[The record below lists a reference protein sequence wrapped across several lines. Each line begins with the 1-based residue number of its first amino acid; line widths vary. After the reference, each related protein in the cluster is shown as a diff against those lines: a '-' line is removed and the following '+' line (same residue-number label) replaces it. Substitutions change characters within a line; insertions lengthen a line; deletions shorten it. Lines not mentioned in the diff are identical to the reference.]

1 MAASVLTQV
10 WPLLSALAAAPLMA
24 ISWIRRPY
32 RGRRG
37 PDRDVR
43 MLFDEAPDLMCVTRL
58 DGRIRE
64 SNRAWLDILGYS
76 GGQLDD
82 ARLLDLVLPAD
93 REAIT
98 SAIEKL
104 HTTPSTLQMVA
115 RVQNSTGSHRWILWS
130 VTTPRREPV
139 MLWCGKDITMIREA
153 RLSLERHASELRAEN
168 DSLRA
173 GVEQAQEASRLK
185 TLLLAQASQQIR
197 GPLNGVAGMTELLL
211 TTPLDPE
218 QKEYAETIRD
228 SGESLMVVLNGLI
241 EYSRLEGK
249 QVDFESVSFDPAA
262 VASGVLLLFT
272 ARAQHSRVA
281 ITSSFATDLPR
292 AVNGDP
298 RRLRQILIN
307 LVSNAVQFTPSG
319 AIQVGVETV
328 ARREGGI
335 TLRFFVKDTGIGIAP
350 ERIERLFE
358 PFGGAAVSGRGLGLA
373 ITRQL
378 AESMG
383 GQIGVESRPGKGSR
397 FWVALP
403 YHTRAATGTAS
414 FAPGVSTRPA
424 PVTMSGG
431 PRRRAALVAEDN
443 AINQKLAR
451 QLLEREGFHVV
462 VAGDGQA
469 AVEAA
474 ASRSFDLILMD
485 VHMPVMDGLTAT
497 EEIRRRARGGQR
509 VPILALTAGGARAD
523 RESCLAAGMDDFL
536 PKPITGQALRGALD
550 RWVRN
555 ESTRPEAA
563 AAGM

>member
-1 MAASVLTQV
+1 MAASVLTHV
-10 WPLLSALAAAPLMA
+10 WPLLSAFAAAPLMA

-32 RGRRG
+32 CGRRR

-64 SNRAWLDILGYS
+64 SNRAWLEILGYS

-98 SAIEKL
+98 SAIEKV

-139 MLWCGKDITMIREA
+139 MLWCGKDITMMREA

-168 DSLRA
+168 DCLRA
-173 GVEQAQEASRLK
+173 IVEQAQEASRLK

-197 GPLNGVAGMTELLL
+197 GSLNGVAGMTELLL

-249 QVDFESVSFDPAA
+249 QVDFESASFDPVA

-281 ITSSFATDLPR
+281 LTSSFAPDLPR

-319 AIQVGVETV
+319 GIQVGVETV

-335 TLRFFVKDTGIGIAP
+335 TLRFFVKDTGIGIAH

-358 PFGGAAVSGRGLGLA
+358 PFGGAVSGRGLGLA

-403 YHTRAATGTAS
+403 FQTRASDGAAPL
-414 FAPGVSTRPA
+414 APGVSTRLA
-424 PVTMSGG
+424 PVAISGG
-431 PRRRAALVAEDN
+431 PRRRAVLVAEDN
-443 AINQKLAR
+443 VINQKLAR

-497 EEIRRRARGGQR
+497 EEIRRRARSGQR

-550 RWVRN
+550 RWVPN
-555 ESTRPEAA
+555 ESARPEAA